1 MILYLL
7 KFWFFIY
14 FKWKKK
20 SLKRHYG
27 FFPFNLCIL
36 MCVSVSVYVFIK
48 VPLAEPIE
56 KQAYKKKKILKFY
69 GKNHETQEN
78 FKW

>member
-1 MILYLL
+1 
-7 KFWFFIY
+7 
-14 FKWKKK
+14 
-20 SLKRHYG
+20 
-27 FFPFNLCIL
+27 

-78 FKW
+78 FK